1 MRDLLDRLRTI
12 ESRQRVL
19 RTEYATVVRAI
30 VAKAGGVSQAATLLG
45 LDPKTVRARE
55 RAAGVVMVV
64 YRGGRTAKAGPEGRR
79 HGETGHG
86 GDSRAQ
92 LDADRIGFS
101 VARDKRA
108 LLRAVVYV
116 VDGLVTRVR
125 EVQDGPWHE
134 DARGK
139 VDLPL
144 GPPLTSADLARRLP
158 TLPLAIGDRRPMV
171 RGRIREHIAL

>member
-1 MRDLLDRLRTI
+1 MRDLLDRLRII
-12 ESRQRVL
+12 ESRQRAL
-19 RTEYATVVRAI
+19 CTEYAMVIRAI
-30 VAKAGGVSQAATLLG
+30 VARAGGVSQAATLLD

-64 YRGGRTAKAGPEGRR
+64 YRGGRTRRVTAGGRR
-79 HGETGHG
+79 YGETGHG
-86 GDSRAQ
+86 EDSRAQ
-92 LDADRIGFS
+92 LDADRMGFT
-101 VARDKRA
+101 VARDKRE

-125 EVQDGPWHE
+125 EVQVGAWHE

-139 VDLPL
+139 VTLPL
-144 GPPLTSADLARRLP
+144 GPPLTAADLARRLP

>member
-1 MRDLLDRLRTI
+1 MHDLLDRLHRI

-19 RTEYATVVRAI
+19 CTEYAMVIRAI
-30 VAKAGGVSQAATLLG
+30 VARAGGVSQAATLLG

-55 RAAGVVMVV
+55 RAAGVAMVV
-64 YRGGRTAKAGPEGRR
+64 YRGVHTTKATPGGGRY
-79 HGETGHG
+79 GETGHG
-86 GDSRAQ
+86 EDSRAQ
-92 LDADRIGFS
+92 LDADRRGFT
-101 VARDKRA
+101 VAPDKRV

-125 EVQDGPWHE
+125 EVQDGAWHE

-139 VDLPL
+139 VALPL
-144 GPPLTSADLARRLP
+144 GPPLSSADLARRLP

-171 RGRIREHIAL
+171 RGRVREHIAL